1 MIAQVATRS
10 ANIYVNTEGLKLVAG
25 FMGIVLVLTI
35 AAFLIWIYALINIIT
50 NQKFKD
56 PATKILWFV
65 FVFFFHVLGAIIYL
79 LFGKP
84 KN

>member
-1 MIAQVATRS
+1 MAA
-10 ANIYVNTEGLKLVAG
+10 GLMG
-25 FMGIVLVLTI
+25 FVLLLI
-35 AAFLIWIYALINIIT
+35 AAAFFIWIYALLNIIT

-65 FVFFFHVLGAIIYL
+65 SFFFLDVLGAITYL